1 MLQTQCQYERRIQ
14 LSPYLLQTM
23 NVQIVND
30 RQHTPD
36 VWCNKPVLRKINL
49 FYLTIRVKYIC
60 F

>member
-36 VWCNKPVLRKINL
+36 V
-49 FYLTIRVKYIC
+49 
-60 F
+60 